1 MNFRLM
7 AVAVVALGATAG
19 RADVP
24 EGADVVVGEEG
35 RAAPFKTEK
44 AYGDV
49 QVHLEW
55 QLRDERAR
63 KLAGNYR
70 YNTRIN
76 FPGAGSVFV
85 CDANGTSGRTPWV
98 NAMPA
103 DSVAGA
109 VLFQNP
115 PAVNTTRGYGEWNSM
130 DIVYRA
136 AQWEGTNL
144 VRQAEVTVFQNGVLV
159 QDHWGMEGDPNWA
172 YRGKPTKPKAAKQPI
187 SFERGTAVFRNVW
200 VREI

>member
-1 MNFRLM
+1 MKAEM
-7 AVAVVALGATAG
+7 IVAAVIALGAVTGLAS
-19 RADVP
+19 AP
-24 EGADVVVGEEG
+24 EGADVIVGEEPK
-35 RAAPFKTEK
+35 AAPFKTEK

-49 QVHLEW
+49 QLHLEW
-55 QLRDERAR
+55 QLKDERAR
-63 KLAGNYR
+63 KIAGNYR
-70 YNTRIN
+70 SAARIT
-76 FPGAGSVFV
+76 FPGAGSVYV

-130 DIVYRA
+130 DIVYRIA
-136 AQWEGTNL
+136 KWEGTNL

-159 QDHWGMEGDPNWA
+159 QDHWGMEGEPNWIH
-172 YRGKPTKPKAAKQPI
+172 RGKLTKPKKDVQPI
-187 SFERGTAVFRNVW
+187 SFERGSVFFRNVW
-200 VREI
+200 VKGI